1 MSTKKWSVVRGKHVE
16 AAGPEVVAEHAER
29 MLARVRAHNLAEVRR
44 RKGLTQRQVADA
56 MGVSTGRISQIEHG
70 DLSGLDVL
78 DRYVQ
83 ALGGQL
89 GLVATF
95 GDEQVKVG

>member
-1 MSTKKWSVVRGKHVE
+1 MSVKKWSNVRDKHMT
-16 AAGPEVVAEHAER
+16 AAGPEVVAELSER
-29 MLARVRAHNLAEVRR
+29 MLARVRAHSLAEVRR
-44 RKGLTQRQVADA
+44 RKGLTQREVAEA
-56 MGVSTGRISQIEHG
+56 MGVTAGRISQIEQG

-89 GLVATF
+89 SLVATF
-95 GDEQVKVG
+95 GDEQLKVG

>member
-1 MSTKKWSVVRGKHVE
+1 MGMAAKEWADVRSKHVA
-16 AAGPEVVAEHAER
+16 AAGPGEVAE
-29 MLARVRAHNLAEVRR
+29 
-44 RKGLTQRQVADA
+44 A
-56 MGVSTGRISQIEHG
+56 MGVSTGRVSRIEHG

-83 ALGGQL
+83 ALGGQF

-95 GDEQVKVG
+95 GDEQLKVGSPLG

>member
-1 MSTKKWSVVRGKHVE
+1 MATKKWADVRSRHLEAIGSDVVE
-16 AAGPEVVAEHAER
+16 ER
-29 MLARVRAHNLAEVRR
+29 SAQLLARVRGHNLAEVRR
-44 RKGLTQRQVADA
+44 RQHLTQREVAQT
-56 MGVSTGRISQIEHG
+56 MGVSVGRISQIEHG

-78 DRYVQ
+78 DRYVT

-95 GDEQVKVG
+95 GDEQLKVG

>member
-1 MSTKKWSVVRGKHVE
+1 MSTKKWSDVRGKHVE

-95 GDEQVKVG
+95 GDEQLKVG

>member
-1 MSTKKWSVVRGKHVE
+1 
-16 AAGPEVVAEHAER
+16 
-29 MLARVRAHNLAEVRR
+29 
-44 RKGLTQRQVADA
+44 
-56 MGVSTGRISQIEHG
+56 MGVSAGRISQIEHG
-70 DLSGLDVL
+70 DLSGLDGL

>member
-1 MSTKKWSVVRGKHVE
+1 MTAKKWSNIRNKHVA
-16 AAGPEVVAEHAER
+16 AAGTDVVAEHSER
-29 MLARVRAHNLAEVRR
+29 MLARVRAHSLAEVRR
-44 RKGLTQRQVADA
+44 RKGLTQREVAAA
-56 MGVSTGRISQIEHG
+56 MGVTAGRISQIEQG

-95 GDEQVKVG
+95 GDEQLKVG